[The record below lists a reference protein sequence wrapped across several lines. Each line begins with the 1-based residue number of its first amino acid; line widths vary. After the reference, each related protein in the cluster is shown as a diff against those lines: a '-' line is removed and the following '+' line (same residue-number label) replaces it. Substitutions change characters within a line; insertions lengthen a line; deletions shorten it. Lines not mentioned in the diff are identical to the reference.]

1 MENTG
6 TWNADY
12 AILFFGALVAPFFL
26 YFLGRFLALVLD
38 MSQPPRVTHTN
49 IEQEKIEPIQITLDI
64 CDNYQN
70 HEAVQLKKPK
80 QLTRASRPKA
90 VKPKASRP
98 KAIKPKPTTAKP
110 KKKPSTKPKDDPI
123 QSDAVGAL
131 RGLGIK
137 KTDAKNLVHSLCAKK
152 DYNSLESLIND
163 CFMCMNKS

>member
-6 TWNADY
+6 TWNSDY

-26 YFLGRFLALVLD
+26 YFLGRFLTLVLD

-80 QLTRASRPKA
+80 QPTRASRPKA
-90 VKPKASRP
+90 VKPKP
-98 KAIKPKPTTAKP
+98 KTVKPKPKAVKP
-110 KKKPSTKPKDDPI
+110 KKKPSPKPKDDPI